1 MSPLRASPVATA
13 AGHVW
18 RSLAH
23 LWLPCR
29 PRTPRGQ
36 SPRSRCIPFSRALPV
51 PAAPSA
57 PGPAGWRAQPGSA
70 RPGEHGNRGG
80 SAARPA
86 ELMVHTKSCRAAGC
100 TPSSPALHRAY
111 GSGGHRG
118 TPLQLPQPNHTRFA
132 LLAFPPLA
140 SYKSQI
146 RCSVRLEQGLRG
158 RPWTMAGT
166 AGWLCSSAA
175 QADPQ
180 LATAYLGGEL
190 LCLPCLLP
198 IAAAAPENSL
208 IIPGCPH
215 FQNSPCLKG
224 IIILGQTRCQSLAVQ
239 LPPKCC
245 VFSRRGKQPK
255 LPNLPKQQF
264 RTVPVRQ
271 RMRGVGVKMLASC
284 RLWEGKPEEEMITSA
299 ILAAI
304 TGM

>member
-1 MSPLRASPVATA
+1 MATLPPANTPRAEPPLPLHSLLPRPPRARSPERP
-13 AGHVW
+13 G
-18 RSLAH
+18 
-23 LWLPCR
+23 PCR
-29 PRTPRGQ
+29 MAGTARLCQAWRTRQQGRQRSPSRG
-36 SPRSRCIPFSRALPV
+36 IDGV
-51 PAAPSA
+51 Y
-57 PGPAGWRAQPGSA
+57 
-70 RPGEHGNRGG
+70 
-80 SAARPA
+80 
-86 ELMVHTKSCRAAGC
+86 TKSCPAAGC

-239 LPPKCC
+239 LPQKCC